1 MSTTKTPGQA
11 GLAPCEP
18 QTLSDYA
25 REALS
30 MGDEEIQS
38 EILVMEAATHLGKF
52 SRDRADILRAEQSR
66 RWRKRRGEGRA
77 A

>member
-1 MSTTKTPGQA
+1 
-11 GLAPCEP
+11 
-18 QTLSDYA
+18 
-25 REALS
+25 

-38 EILVMEAATHLGKF
+38 GILVMEAATYLGKW
-52 SRDRADILRAEQSR
+52 SRDRAEILKSEQSR

>member
-1 MSTTKTPGQA
+1 MSTHTHQGQA

-18 QTLSDYA
+18 QTLTDYA

-30 MGDEEIQS
+30 MGDEEIQA
-38 EILVMEAATHLGKF
+38 EILVMEGAAYLGKS
-52 SRDRADILRAEQSR
+52 SRDRAEILRAEQSR